1 MGQTSST
8 EHLHQLIHYA
18 DAELRPTG
26 KQQGGV
32 VNDHMT
38 LDLVAAAPVN
48 GVIGGLVGPYTGA
61 MAADEVNSVIDSHM
75 NKEQKGFRR

>member
-8 EHLHQLIHYA
+8 EHLHQLIHYP
-18 DAELRPTG
+18 DAELRPTS

-38 LDLVAAAPVN
+38 LDLVTAAPVDS
-48 GVIGGLVGPYTGA
+48 VIGGLIGHYAGE

-75 NKEQKGFRR
+75 DNE

>member
-1 MGQTSST
+1 MGRTPSAK
-8 EHLHQLIHYA
+8 HLPQLIHYP
-18 DAELRPTG
+18 DAELKPTS

-38 LDLVAAAPVN
+38 LNLVTTAPVDS
-48 GVIGGLVGPYTGA
+48 VIGGLVGHYAGE

-75 NKEQKGFRR
+75 DNE